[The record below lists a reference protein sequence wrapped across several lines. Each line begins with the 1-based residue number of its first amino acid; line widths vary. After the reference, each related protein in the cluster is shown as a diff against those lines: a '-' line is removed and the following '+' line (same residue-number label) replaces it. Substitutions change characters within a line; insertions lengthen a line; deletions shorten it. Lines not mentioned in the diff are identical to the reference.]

1 MQKKAKHSV
10 KLKRLFLGAITGLV
24 LTSTLSAD
32 KKAAEPAAIQNDN
45 LIKAFKE
52 GRAKNYSEYIEMTD
66 YFTSDTLY
74 IDKHNARNRI
84 CLGQYLPDKNKV
96 EIKYFITDYTGA
108 NHADSTWIKRFDN
121 FNMEQYVN
129 GVKAHELTHQAF
141 HAQDIKSTPF
151 HKKINDLTPKIP
163 EQNPYGNKSIINVG
177 ALSLT
182 DLAAL
187 GQYNEIGAELGRCV
201 YERERYLKTGNINEF
216 HVTDAYVKAIQ
227 DGTINPADSSTSARQ
242 SEYNAMMNAV
252 FNRWM
257 KTEKHNYAYTSLIEV
272 KNYIKK
278 AEKNNIILPEVS
290 DSAEMSRRIK
300 VCLTLPIDGKLIDFS
315 PAIANREITPQPMVQ
330 KAIDDYNASHNLY
343 KTPKQSAL
351 KTFTLQMMQNNKSR

>member
-1 MQKKAKHSV
+1 MQKKAKHSA

-24 LTSTLSAD
+24 LTTSLSAD
-32 KKAAEPAAIQNDN
+32 KKATEPSAVQNDN

-52 GRAKNYSEYIEMTD
+52 SRAKTYSEYIEISD

-74 IDKHNARNRI
+74 INKHNARKRI
-84 CLGQYLPDKNKV
+84 CLGQYMPKKNKV

-108 NHADSTWIKRFDN
+108 NHSDSSWIRRFDN

-151 HKKINDLTPKIP
+151 HKKINDFAPKIP
-163 EQNPYGNKSIINVG
+163 EQNQYGNKSIINVG

-187 GQYNEIGAELGRCV
+187 GQYNEMGAELGRCI

-216 HVTDAYVKAIQ
+216 HIKDGYVKAIQ
-227 DGTINPADSSTSARQ
+227 EGKVNPADSSANARQ
-242 SEYNAMMNAV
+242 NEYKVMINAL
-252 FNRWM
+252 FDRWM
-257 KTEKHNYAYTSLIEV
+257 KMEKHNYAYTSLIEV

-278 AEKNNIILPEVS
+278 AEKNHIIIPEVS
-290 DSAEMSRRIK
+290 DSAEINRRIK
-300 VCLTLPIDGKLIDFS
+300 VCLTLPIDGKLHDFS

-343 KTPKQSAL
+343 KAPKQ
-351 KTFTLQMMQNNKSR
+351 TMQPYTLQMRQNSRDR